1 MIYNVYF
8 FEKMFIQLLNI
19 SPIGRFCNSLTFN
32 SIGLIKYVSLINQPC
47 QDRPK
52 PVDINSDKTL
62 FYPFTVIFNKRVGS
76 CNTIDDP

>member
-1 MIYNVYF
+1 
-8 FEKMFIQLLNI
+8 MFIRLLNI
-19 SPIGRFCNSLTFN
+19 SLIGSFCNSLTFN
-32 SIGLIKYVSLINQPC
+32 SKGLRKYVSLINQPC

-52 PVDINSDKTL
+52 LVDINSDKTL